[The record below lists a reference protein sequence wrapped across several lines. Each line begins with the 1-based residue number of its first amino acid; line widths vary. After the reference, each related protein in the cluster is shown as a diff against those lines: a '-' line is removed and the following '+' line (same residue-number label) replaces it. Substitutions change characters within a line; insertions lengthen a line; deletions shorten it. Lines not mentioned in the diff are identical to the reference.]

1 MIRAAIIVVMGVSGS
16 GKTTIGRLLAR
27 ELGWPFEEG
36 DELHPPAN
44 VAKMK
49 AGIPLDD
56 NDRRPWLEAVAD
68 WIDRQ
73 RRAGAHGVITSSAL
87 KKAYR
92 DRIVGSRPDVG
103 LVYLRGGRDLI
114 ASRLARRHGHFMPP
128 SLLDSQ
134 FATLEEPGPEEH
146 AVIIDV
152 EDAPEATVEE
162 ILARLRGA

>member
-1 MIRAAIIVVMGVSGS
+1 MTRPAIIVVMGVSGS

-36 DELHPPAN
+36 DELHPAAN

-73 RRAGAHGVITSSAL
+73 RRAGGHGVITSSAL

-92 DRIVGSRPDVG
+92 DKIVGNRPDVG
-103 LVYLRGGRDLI
+103 IVYLRGDRDLI
-114 ASRLARRHGHFMPP
+114 ASRLARRRGHFMPA

-146 AVIIDV
+146 AAIVDV
-152 EDAPEATVEE
+152 EDAPEATVDK
-162 ILARLRGA
+162 IMAKLREA